1 MIYELAAQRP
11 PFLAKDMKSLFLKV
25 TKGVFPNIP
34 PKYSGELYFLITKM
48 LTVEASVRPSAED
61 LLAMPVVAAR
71 AADLVPS

>member
-11 PFLAKDMKSLFLKV
+11 PFLAKDMKSLFLRV

-34 PKYSGELYFLITKM
+34 SNYSGELYFLITKM
-48 LTVEASVRPSAED
+48 LTVEASLRPSAED

-71 AADLVPS
+71 ANDLVPS